1 MPNSFDRKTEKRSCA
16 NDSKRKARNEKGQEF
31 LSSSTDQAC
40 LSSDIDGNK
49 AAISR
54 QDMGPPEACYRLE
67 VTALQLSGIR
77 ACWAQPIPT
86 PVTRTQAR
94 GGCSALAM
102 ALAKVLVVS
111 TRLLTI
117 SLQKASPHL

>member
-1 MPNSFDRKTEKRSCA
+1 ME
-16 NDSKRKARNEKGQEF
+16 
-31 LSSSTDQAC
+31 
-40 LSSDIDGNK
+40 GNK
-49 AAISR
+49 VAISR
-54 QDMGPPEACYRLE
+54 QDMCPPEACYPLE
-67 VTALQLSGIR
+67 VTALQVSGIH
-77 ACWAQPIPT
+77 ACRAQPVPT

-111 TRLLTI
+111 TRLLMI